1 MIQCVHL
8 LEIELWMLCIL
19 YLQRLILTA
28 CKDHLKVI
36 FLTPSFCVVAK
47 LNGPNT
53 SALSAAVIMNVLILK
68 ELISCQPPSIK
79 CWAPLILGILLM
91 GPSRVSGRPCERINN
106 GKLKNTSRIAR
117 NPFVLLKLFFSLAFS

>member
-1 MIQCVHL
+1 MDAVHL
-8 LEIELWMLCIL
+8 LLTKTNLDA
-19 YLQRLILTA
+19 LQRSFEG
-28 CKDHLKVI
+28 D
-36 FLTPSFCVVAK
+36 FLTPSFCVLAK

-91 GPSRVSGRPCERINN
+91 GPCRVSGRPCEHINN

-117 NPFVLLKLFFSLAFS
+117 NPFVLLTFFLSLAFS